1 MLSVILD
8 FPFYYIFL
16 CILLGV
22 LYAYLLY
29 KREGKITL
37 NSLNLVLFFLRT
49 IFIAFLSFLLL
60 APFFKS
66 KISNFEKPIVII
78 AKDNSESIKEDINNK
93 LDELVRSLQDFEV
106 FLYSFSDKTYEGL
119 SQKND
124 GLLTNYS
131 SFFSE
136 LSNKF
141 ENRNVAAVIMASDGC
156 YNTGSNPEYLSYD
169 YPVYP
174 IALGDTIVY
183 KDVRIDYVLN
193 NDIAFFGN
201 TFPLEISLASTQVD
215 NEVGNIK
222 VFNNGVKVYEES
234 ITFSKAIDYNTY
246 SISLPA
252 DKIGLQQYIIELGIL
267 DGEENIINNSYRTY
281 IDIVDTRNEIL
292 LLKDGSHPDL
302 AAYKSVL
309 DKNQNYKVEVKDIS
323 ENIIIN
329 KYNLAVIF
337 GLKSIPL
344 DIINSSVP
352 LLIFNANS
360 NLHSFESGL
369 RFKLRGG
376 MEEVNAYK
384 YEDFSK
390 FSFSSELLRLISDA
404 PPLYTPFGIYD
415 VEGIVD
421 IVLAQKIER
430 FKSNKPLLM
439 IQQLE
444 AKKIAFF
451 LSEGWWKWKLYD
463 YSLNNNN
470 LAFDELFSKLTQY
483 LLLIEDKSLFRI
495 HSQKQY
501 EQNKEVVIR
510 ASLFN
515 QSYEL
520 VNNKEINLEVRDKE
534 NRVYDFQFSK
544 EGGELI
550 ARLGVLDAG
559 SYSFTASV
567 QGTDMIKNGVFDV
580 KEIQLEQLGLS
591 ANHQLL
597 YKISSLS
604 SGKLLYPNNMQDVI
618 EIIKNSKKNK
628 TIIHHRDKFEMLID
642 FPLIL
647 LIFLMLISIEWFVRK
662 YNGLI

>member
-1 MLSVILD
+1 
-8 FPFYYIFL
+8 
-16 CILLGV
+16 
-22 LYAYLLY
+22 
-29 KREGKITL
+29 L

-463 YSLNNNN
+463 Y
-470 LAFDELFSKLTQY
+470 
-483 LLLIEDKSLFRI
+483 
-495 HSQKQY
+495 
-501 EQNKEVVIR
+501 
-510 ASLFN
+510 
-515 QSYEL
+515 
-520 VNNKEINLEVRDKE
+520 
-534 NRVYDFQFSK
+534 
-544 EGGELI
+544 
-550 ARLGVLDAG
+550 
-559 SYSFTASV
+559 
-567 QGTDMIKNGVFDV
+567 
-580 KEIQLEQLGLS
+580 
-591 ANHQLL
+591 
-597 YKISSLS
+597 
-604 SGKLLYPNNMQDVI
+604 
-618 EIIKNSKKNK
+618 
-628 TIIHHRDKFEMLID
+628 
-642 FPLIL
+642 
-647 LIFLMLISIEWFVRK
+647 
-662 YNGLI
+662 